1 MIQPLYDGLFI
12 SGRIL
17 LIVLVSYSLFSVH
30 SELLLK
36 NNQVMGQSGSDQSSL
51 PTGITL
57 TTNEQIY
64 TPGERVVIRGV
75 VHPPVV
81 AGNLLLLT
89 TITPDG
95 EFHLQDKSEITRDGA
110 FTRNLV
116 LPPDAE
122 LGQWR
127 ITAVF
132 SDKEAEITITVLD
145 PDTTFDK
152 VVERGLVFVDG
163 QGNEIVSST
172 ASQRVQVVSRI
183 ASDEEEGQQPYILLA
198 QIIDSRNNFTVSI
211 VFSSGTLLPGQTA
224 SPSVQWIP
232 EREGQYVVELFIWDS
247 LDRPVPLVKKQTAS
261 LDVVA

>member
-1 MIQPLYDGLFI
+1 MIQRLYDGQSN

-30 SELLLK
+30 SEILLK
-36 NNQVMGQSGSDQSSL
+36 SKQVLGQSGSDQSSL

-57 TTNEQIY
+57 TTNERIY
-64 TPGERVVIRGV
+64 TPGEQVVIRGV

-110 FTRNLV
+110 FTRNLF

-122 LGQWR
+122 LGQWK
-127 ITAVF
+127 INAQF
-132 SDKEAEITITVLD
+132 SDKEAEITITVMA

-152 VVERGLVFVDG
+152 VVGGGLVFADG
-163 QGNEIVSST
+163 QGNEIGSST
-172 ASQRVQVVSRI
+172 AGQRMQVVATI
-183 ASDEEEGQQPYILLA
+183 ASDEEEGEQPYILLA
-198 QIIDSRNNFTVSI
+198 QIIDTRSNLIISI
-211 VFSSGTLLPGQTA
+211 GFSSGTLLPGQTA
-224 SPSVQWIP
+224 SPSVQWVP
-232 EREGQYVVELFIWDS
+232 EIEGTFVVELFIWDS

-261 LDVVA
+261 LDLVA